1 MFAEWMKPHTQK
13 AMYFMLPLYD
23 LSRVNKSTY
32 RKRLVVA
39 RGQREGGVESDA
51 LMDLGLPLGVIK
63 IFSN

>member
-1 MFAEWMKPHTQK
+1 
-13 AMYFMLPLYD
+13 MYYMLPLYD
-23 LSRVNKSTY
+23 LSRVNKSRY